1 MHSTVRDSKRQSRVI
16 TRSPEETRVLGQ
28 TVGELAD
35 AGTVLALKGD
45 LGSGKTVFV
54 QGLAKGLGVPADF
67 YVTSPSYTLINEYPG
82 RCNLFHVDLYRVG
95 SLEEIEDIGLFD
107 ILHGNNVVA
116 VEWADRIA
124 QDLYPDHTRMQITI
138 VDASTREIDFV
149 PYGHTGNDLLRK
161 LKKRIPTYFC

>member
-1 MHSTVRDSKRQSRVI
+1 MEFTSRTPGITSRVT
-16 TRSPEETRVLGQ
+16 TRSPEETRALGQ
-28 TVGELAD
+28 TIGELAD
-35 AGTVLALKGD
+35 AGTVLALNGD

-82 RCNLFHVDLYRVG
+82 RCVLFHVDLYRVG

-107 ILHGNNVVA
+107 ILHGNRVVA

-124 QDLYPDHTRMQITI
+124 RHLYPDHTRITMAI
-138 VDASTREIDFV
+138 VDASTRKIDFV

-161 LKKRIPTYFC
+161 LNNRISRHSR